1 MSNYRSRLATSR
13 RWVIKVGSSLLAT
26 ESRKLNTNYIQIL
39 AHDIA
44 KLQNLGYQI
53 VLVSSGSV
61 AAGMQRLNWHQRPSA
76 LHHLQAAAAVGQ
88 MELIQVY
95 ESNFQNYGQHSA
107 QILLTYDDLI
117 NRNRYLNARST
128 LRTLLQLKI
137 VPIINEN
144 DTIATEEIRFGDN
157 DTLSALVANLVE
169 AEVLVIL
176 TDQAGL
182 FTADPRENVHAELIS
197 ETAASNPDLDVMA
210 STRTGIFGR
219 GGMFTKL
226 RAARQAERSGTI
238 TVIAAG
244 KEKDIIPRITSGE
257 KIGTLL
263 WPNIEI
269 LTARKQW
276 LAGQLQT
283 KGKIQLDAGA
293 INVLCSSGKSLL
305 PIGVTACNGHF
316 TRGDLVSCVDIQNKE
331 IARGLINYSAEET
344 KRILGYPSSHIE
356 QILGYINEK
365 ELIHRDNLV
374 LL

>member
-1 MSNYRSRLATSR
+1 MSDYRSRLATSR
-13 RWVIKVGSSLLAT
+13 RWVIKVGSSLLTT
-26 ESRKLNTNYIQIL
+26 ESRKLNTSYIQIL
-39 AHDIA
+39 AYDIA

-53 VLVSSGSV
+53 VLVSSGSI

-88 MELIQVY
+88 MELVQVY
-95 ESNFQNYGQHSA
+95 ESYFQSYGQQAA

-144 DTIATEEIRFGDN
+144 DTIATEEIRGDN

-182 FTADPRENVHAELIS
+182 FTEDPRENTYAELIS
-197 ETAASNPDLDVMA
+197 ETAASNPNLDVMA
-210 STRTGIFGR
+210 SAKTGTLGR

-226 RAARQAERSGTI
+226 RAARQAERSGAI

-244 KEKDIIPRITSGE
+244 KEKDVIPRITSGE

-263 WPNIEI
+263 WPNTGI

-283 KGKIQLDAGA
+283 KGKIQLDTGA
-293 INVLCSSGKSLL
+293 VNVLCSSGKSLL
-305 PIGVTACNGHF
+305 PIGVIACNGHF
-316 TRGDLVSCVDIQNKE
+316 TRGDLVSCVDMQNRE

-344 KRILGYPSSHIE
+344 NCILGYPSSHIE
-356 QILGYINEK
+356 QILGYVNEQ